1 MNAFLK
7 ITNKV
12 QNVVFP
18 IINFIAP
25 EYLLMKGNLLKMK
38 PAQDKAYNAK
48 NEDFKKLVL
57 CVTTIFRLLVAAVAF
72 GNAAT
77 LAATVF
83 FETEVLDLYKSN
95 CS

>member
-38 PAQDKAYNAK
+38 PAQDRAYNAR
-48 NEDFKKLVL
+48 NEDFKKLVF
-57 CVTTIFRLLVAAVAF
+57 CVTTMFRLFAVAAAL
-72 GNAAT
+72 GIT
-77 LAATVF
+77 L
-83 FETEVLDLYKSN
+83 D
-95 CS
+95 